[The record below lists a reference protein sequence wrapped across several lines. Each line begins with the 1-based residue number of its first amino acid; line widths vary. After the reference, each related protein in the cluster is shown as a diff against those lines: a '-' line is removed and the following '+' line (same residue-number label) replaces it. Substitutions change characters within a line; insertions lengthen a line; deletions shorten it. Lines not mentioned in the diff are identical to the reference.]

1 MALGIAVVCLRDR
14 CQRLVA
20 AGSEANATRGAELH
34 SAQVLLCAAFV
45 LSETAPPSMRTP
57 PAHPIPR
64 VELPRSYKYTEHGTS
79 TLPCPH
85 GYANTGV
92 IHALDG
98 AFGAALTI
106 LRRATDERASTC
118 SPMAPL
124 DALDQT
130 RLDPVVTSVRR
141 VCAVCAQ
148 AVGLV
153 AGRASSPAMG
163 AELWAG
169 IAGLLAGR
177 LYAEPHEP
185 GHELVG
191 CGVIADGTCLL
202 LLPK

>member
-1 MALGIAVVCLRDR
+1 MFSI
-14 CQRLVA
+14 
-20 AGSEANATRGAELH
+20 
-34 SAQVLLCAAFV
+34 
-45 LSETAPPSMRTP
+45 
-57 PAHPIPR
+57 
-64 VELPRSYKYTEHGTS
+64 YTEHGTS
-79 TLPCPH
+79 TLPFPH